1 MSYQQKPKN
10 MSKKIGLMGGTF
22 DPIHIGHINLAK
34 SASQIYN
41 LDEVWFIP
49 TGISYLKKDRNVTDA
64 STRLEMTRLAI
75 EDINDCSVTDFEIKR
90 QGFTY
95 TFETLIELR
104 KEYPGYEFYFIMG
117 RDSLLYFDKWY
128 MPEKILENAIVL
140 AGTREGSSVDELLNK
155 AEYCMEQLGG
165 KISVFEFEDIPYSS
179 TKIRELC
186 KQLSST
192 NFNNLEKEKT
202 LDLLIK
208 AVPTKTLDY
217 ILEKGIYSKV

>member
-1 MSYQQKPKN
+1 MKEDK
-10 MSKKIGLMGGTF
+10 KKIGLMGGTF
-22 DPIHIGHINLAK
+22 DPIHIGHIKLGLTAK
-34 SASQIYN
+34 ELYS
-41 LDEVWFIP
+41 LDELWFMP

-64 STRLEMTRLAI
+64 ITRLEMTRLAI

-95 TFETLIELR
+95 TFETLIELH
-104 KEYPGYEFYFIMG
+104 KEYPDYEFYFIMG

-128 MPEKILENAIVL
+128 KPEKILENAIVL
-140 AGTREGSSVDELLNK
+140 AGTREGSSVDELLSK
-155 AEYCMEQLGG
+155 ADYCMEQLGG

-186 KQLSST
+186 KQIDST
-192 NFNNLEKEKT
+192 NFNNLEKEKA
-202 LDLLIK
+202 LDLLKK